1 MGRHLFVKKIL
12 FLTGTRAD
20 FGKLKPLIRG
30 VADDPSLDYLIV
42 ATGMHLDGR
51 YGLTGN
57 EISKSGFKNLYS
69 FSNLG
74 TDDAMD
80 LTLARTIQG
89 LSPILLNYLPDLL
102 VVHGDRVEA
111 LGGAIVG
118 ALNNTRVAHV
128 EGGEFSGTVDEL
140 MRHSV
145 TKLAHVHY
153 VANESARN
161 VILQL
166 GEHPDSVWTIGS
178 PEVDLML
185 GPDLPS
191 LTNVRDYYEIGFE
204 EYALLAFHPVTTEA
218 DDIQSQV
225 EALVHAVQKSDINFV
240 VVYPNNDHG
249 SNIILTELLKLI
261 DTTKFRLIPS
271 VRFESFQT
279 LLKNAQFIIGNSSSG
294 VREACVHGTP
304 AINVGTRQIGRNSHP
319 LIIDVPASADAILEA
334 IKQVR
339 TLSHSPSLVFGDGKS
354 QQRFLESLH
363 TEQLWKTPIQK
374 VFHRT

>member
-1 MGRHLFVKKIL
+1 MGRYLFVKKIL

-30 VADDPSLDYLIV
+30 VADDPSLDYLVV
-42 ATGMHLDGR
+42 ATGMHLDER

-57 EISKSGFKNLYS
+57 EISKSGFNKLHS
-69 FSNLG
+69 FSNTG

-89 LSPILLNYLPDLL
+89 LSPIVSSYSPDLL

-118 ALNNTRVAHV
+118 ALKNTRVAHV

-145 TKLAHVHY
+145 TKLAHIHY
-153 VANESARN
+153 VANDSARD

-166 GEHPDSVWTIGS
+166 GEHPDSIWTIGS

-185 GPDLPS
+185 SSDLPHLAS
-191 LTNVRDYYEIGFE
+191 VCAYYEINFE
-204 EYALLAFHPVTTEA
+204 EFALLAFHPVTTEVEN
-218 DDIQSQV
+218 IQFQV
-225 EALVHAVQKSDINFV
+225 EALAQAVQKSGNNFV
-240 VVYPNNDHG
+240 AVYPNNDHG
-249 SNIILTELLKLI
+249 SNIILAELIRLTESP
-261 DTTKFRLIPS
+261 KFRLIPS
-271 VRFESFQT
+271 MRFESFQT
-279 LLKNAQFIIGNSSSG
+279 LLKHAQFIIGNSSSG

-304 AINVGTRQIGRNSHP
+304 AINIGTRQAGRNSHP
-319 LIIDVPASADAILEA
+319 LVMDIPASASAILEA
-334 IKQVR
+334 IGRVGQLQR
-339 TLSHSPSLVFGDGKS
+339 FPSMVFGDGKS

-363 TEQLWKTPIQK
+363 SERLWKTPIQK

>member
-1 MGRHLFVKKIL
+1 MGRHHFVKKIL

-30 VADDPSLDYLIV
+30 VADDASLDYLVV
-42 ATGMHLDGR
+42 ATGMHLDDR
-51 YGLTGN
+51 YGRT
-57 EISKSGFKNLYS
+57 EIEIAKSGFHNS
-69 FSNLG
+69 CAFSNTV
-74 TDDAMD
+74 TDNAMD

-89 LSPILLNYLPDLL
+89 LSPIVSNYSPDLV

-153 VANESARN
+153 VANESARD

-185 GPDLPS
+185 GSDLPS
-191 LTNVRDYYEIGFE
+191 LSSVRAYYEIEFE
-204 EYALLAFHPVTTEA
+204 EFALFAFHPVTTEL

-225 EALVHAVQKSDINFV
+225 TAVAEAVRMSGTNFV
-240 VVYPNNDHG
+240 AVYPNNDHG
-249 SNIILTELLKLI
+249 SEVILDELLKL
-261 DTTKFRLIPS
+261 DNSSKVRLIPS

-279 LLKNAQFIIGNSSSG
+279 LLKHAQFILGNSSSG

-319 LIIDVPASADAILEA
+319 LIIDVPASTAVILEA
-334 IKQVR
+334 IKHVQ
-339 TLSHSPSLVFGDGKS
+339 TLPRSPSLVFGDGKS
-354 QQRFLESLH
+354 KQRFVESLH
-363 TEQLWKTPIQK
+363 TERLWKTPIQK

>member
-1 MGRHLFVKKIL
+1 MKRIL

-20 FGKLKPLIRG
+20 FGKLKPLIKG
-30 VADDPSLDYLIV
+30 VADDPSLDYLVV
-42 ATGMHLDGR
+42 ATGMHLDDR
-51 YGLTGN
+51 YGRT
-57 EISKSGFKNLYS
+57 EIEIAKSGFHNS
-69 FSNLG
+69 CAFSNKV
-74 TDDAMD
+74 TDNAMD

-89 LSPILLNYLPDLL
+89 LSPIVAKYSPDLV

-153 VANESARN
+153 VANESARD

-185 GPDLPS
+185 GSDLPGLAS
-191 LTNVRDYYEIGFE
+191 VRAYYEIDFE
-204 EYALLAFHPVTTEA
+204 EFALFAFHPVTTEL

-225 EALVHAVQKSDINFV
+225 MAVTEAMRMSGTNFIA
-240 VVYPNNDHG
+240 VYPNNDHG
-249 SNIILTELLKLI
+249 SEVILAELLKLS
-261 DTTKFRLIPS
+261 TSSKVRLIPS

-279 LLKNAQFIIGNSSSG
+279 LLKHAQFILGNSSSG

-319 LIIDVPASADAILEA
+319 LIIDVPASTAVILEA
-334 IKQVR
+334 IKHAQ
-339 TLSHSPSLVFGDGKS
+339 TLSRSPSLVFGDGKS
-354 QQRFLESLH
+354 KQRFVESLH
-363 TEQLWKTPIQK
+363 TERLWKTPIQK

>member
-30 VADDPSLDYLIV
+30 VADDPSLDYLVV
-42 ATGMHLDGR
+42 ATGMHLDER
-51 YGLTGN
+51 YGRT
-57 EISKSGFKNLYS
+57 EIEIAKSGFHNS
-69 FSNLG
+69 CAFSNTV
-74 TDDAMD
+74 TDNAMD

-89 LSPILLNYLPDLL
+89 LSPIVSNYSPDLV

-153 VANESARN
+153 VANESARD

-185 GPDLPS
+185 GSELPS
-191 LTNVRDYYEIGFE
+191 LSSVRAYYEIEFE
-204 EYALLAFHPVTTEA
+204 EFALFAFHPVTTEL

-225 EALVHAVQKSDINFV
+225 TAVAEAVRMSGTNFV
-240 VVYPNNDHG
+240 AVYPNNDHG
-249 SNIILTELLKLI
+249 SKVILDELLKL
-261 DTTKFRLIPS
+261 DNSSKVRLIPS

-279 LLKNAQFIIGNSSSG
+279 LLKHAQFILGNSSSG

-304 AINVGTRQIGRNSHP
+304 AINIGTRQIGRNSHP
-319 LIIDVPASADAILEA
+319 LIIDVPASTAAILEA
-334 IKQVR
+334 IKHAQ
-339 TLSHSPSLVFGDGKS
+339 TLPRSPSLVFGDGKS
-354 QQRFLESLH
+354 KQRFVESLH
-363 TEQLWKTPIQK
+363 TERLWKTPIQK

>member
-30 VADDPSLDYLIV
+30 VADDPSLDYLVV
-42 ATGMHLDGR
+42 ATGMHLDDR
-51 YGLTGN
+51 YGRT
-57 EISKSGFKNLYS
+57 EIEIAKSGFHNS
-69 FSNLG
+69 CAFSNTV
-74 TDDAMD
+74 TDNAMD

-89 LSPILLNYLPDLL
+89 LSPIVAKYSPDLV

-153 VANESARN
+153 VANESARD

-185 GPDLPS
+185 GSELPNLS
-191 LTNVRDYYEIGFE
+191 SVRAYYEIEFE
-204 EYALLAFHPVTTEA
+204 EFALFAFHPVTTEL

-225 EALVHAVQKSDINFV
+225 TAVAEAVRMSGTNFV
-240 VVYPNNDHG
+240 AVYPNNDHG
-249 SNIILTELLKLI
+249 SEVILAELLKLSASS
-261 DTTKFRLIPS
+261 KVRLIPS

-279 LLKNAQFIIGNSSSG
+279 LLKHAQFILGNSSSG

-304 AINVGTRQIGRNSHP
+304 AINIGTRQIGRNSHP
-319 LIIDVPASADAILEA
+319 LIIDVPASTAVILEA
-334 IKQVR
+334 IKHAQ
-339 TLSHSPSLVFGDGKS
+339 TLPRSPSLVFGDGKS
-354 QQRFLESLH
+354 KQRFVESLH
-363 TEQLWKTPIQK
+363 TERLWKTPIQK

>member
-30 VADDPSLDYLIV
+30 VADDPSLDYLVV
-42 ATGMHLDGR
+42 ATGMHLDER
-51 YGLTGN
+51 YGRT
-57 EISKSGFKNLYS
+57 EIEIAKSGFHNS
-69 FSNLG
+69 CAFSNTV
-74 TDDAMD
+74 TDNAMD

-89 LSPILLNYLPDLL
+89 LSPIVSNYSPDLV

-153 VANESARN
+153 VANESARD

-185 GPDLPS
+185 GSELPS
-191 LTNVRDYYEIGFE
+191 LSSVRAYYEIEFE
-204 EYALLAFHPVTTEA
+204 EFALFAFHPVTTEL

-225 EALVHAVQKSDINFV
+225 TAVAEAVRMSGTNFV
-240 VVYPNNDHG
+240 AVYPNNDHG
-249 SNIILTELLKLI
+249 SEVILDELLKL
-261 DTTKFRLIPS
+261 DNSSKVRLIPS

-279 LLKNAQFIIGNSSSG
+279 LLKHAQFILGNSSSG

-304 AINVGTRQIGRNSHP
+304 AINIGTRQIGRNSHP
-319 LIIDVPASADAILEA
+319 LIIDVPASTAMILEP
-334 IKQVR
+334 IKHTQ
-339 TLSHSPSLVFGDGKS
+339 TLPRSPSLVFGDGHSK
-354 QQRFLESLH
+354 QRFVESLH
-363 TEQLWKTPIQK
+363 TERLWKTPIQK

>member
-30 VADDPSLDYLIV
+30 VADDPSLDYLVV
-42 ATGMHLDGR
+42 ATGMHLDER
-51 YGLTGN
+51 YGRT
-57 EISKSGFKNLYS
+57 EIEIAKSGFHNS
-69 FSNLG
+69 CAFSNTV
-74 TDDAMD
+74 TDNAMD

-89 LSPILLNYLPDLL
+89 LSPIVSNYSPDLV

-153 VANESARN
+153 VANESARD

-185 GPDLPS
+185 GSELPS
-191 LTNVRDYYEIGFE
+191 LSSVRAYYEIEFE
-204 EYALLAFHPVTTEA
+204 EFALFAFHPVTTEL

-225 EALVHAVQKSDINFV
+225 TAVAEAVRMSGTNFV
-240 VVYPNNDHG
+240 AVYPNNDHG
-249 SNIILTELLKLI
+249 SEVILDELLQLDSSSKV
-261 DTTKFRLIPS
+261 RLIPS

-279 LLKNAQFIIGNSSSG
+279 LLKHAQFILGNSSSG

-304 AINVGTRQIGRNSHP
+304 AINIGTRQIGRNSHP
-319 LIIDVPASADAILEA
+319 LIIDVPASTAAILEA
-334 IKQVR
+334 IKHAQ
-339 TLSHSPSLVFGDGKS
+339 TLPRSPSLVFGDGKS
-354 QQRFLESLH
+354 KQRFVESLH
-363 TEQLWKTPIQK
+363 TERLWKTPIQK

>member
-30 VADDPSLDYLIV
+30 VADDPSLDYLVV
-42 ATGMHLDGR
+42 ATGMHLDDR
-51 YGLTGN
+51 YGLTGD
-57 EISKSGFKNLYS
+57 EISKSGFTNSLS
-69 FSNLG
+69 FSNMG

-89 LSPILLNYLPDLL
+89 LSPIISSYLPDLL
-102 VVHGDRVEA
+102 VVHGDRIEA

-118 ALNNTRVAHV
+118 VLNNTRVAHV

-140 MRHSV
+140 MRHSI
-145 TKLAHVHY
+145 TKLAHIHY
-153 VANESARN
+153 VANESARD

-166 GEHPDSVWTIGS
+166 GERPESVWTIGS
-178 PEVDLML
+178 PEVDVML

-191 LTNVRDYYEIGFE
+191 LFTVCAYYEIKFE
-204 EYALLAFHPVTTEA
+204 EYALLAFHPVTTEV

-225 EALVHAVQKSDINFV
+225 EALVRAVQKSELNFIA
-240 VVYPNNDHG
+240 VYPNNDHG

-261 DTTKFRLIPS
+261 DSTRFRIIPS
-271 VRFESFQT
+271 MRFESFQT
-279 LLKNAQFIIGNSSSG
+279 LLKHAQFIIGNSSSG

-319 LIIDVPASADAILEA
+319 LIIDVPASTDAILKA
-334 IKQVR
+334 IEQVR

-363 TEQLWKTPIQK
+363 TERLWKTPIQK